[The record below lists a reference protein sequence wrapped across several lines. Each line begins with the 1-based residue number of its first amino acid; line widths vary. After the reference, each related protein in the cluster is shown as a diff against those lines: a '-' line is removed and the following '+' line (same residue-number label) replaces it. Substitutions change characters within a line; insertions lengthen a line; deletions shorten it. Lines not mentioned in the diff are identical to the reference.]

1 MRSCNIWQHTNT
13 RVLFRQHWSSISDSF
28 CAVHEKKTIINRRY
42 VQVNYFQLQL
52 LNFSFEI
59 IGQIVEIIRV
69 FRFEIMARL
78 SRKEI
83 ELT

>member
-1 MRSCNIWQHTNT
+1 MTVFVQFTK
-13 RVLFRQHWSSISDSF
+13 
-28 CAVHEKKTIINRRY
+28 KKTIINRRY
-42 VQVNYFQLQL
+42 VQVNYFQLQF

-83 ELT
+83 GLT